1 MTWPMMSTSMM
12 PTHSIPISVT
22 SAALHSTQMP
32 VIPTLADRLETYRQ
46 IAAGRA
52 SNTAANAGMILN
64 SGANTV
70 VSQPPQA
77 AHYTTSLVER
87 TRDLRNWLRQAK
99 NEHELLSGAQQADL

>member
-1 MTWPMMSTSMM
+1 MTWPMMSTTSMM
-12 PTHSIPISVT
+12 PSIPISVT

-46 IAAGRA
+46 IAAGRGTTA
-52 SNTAANAGMILN
+52 NTGIILN
-64 SGANTV
+64 SSAANTV

-77 AHYTTSLVER
+77 VHYTTSLVER

-99 NEHELLSGAQQADL
+99 NEHELLSGGQQADL